1 MSRRA
6 LRRFLAVATLGIFG
20 YGFNALSMASAAGD
34 SDPGFDLRSGQE
46 VTFAVTIVGGKVA
59 VGAPRASKLGA
70 AQPKDGEI
78 TIGLG
83 ARDKSCTN
91 PSSSPR

>member
-59 VGAPRASKLGA
+59 VGAPRAA
-70 AQPKDGEI
+70 GE
-78 TIGLG
+78 G
-83 ARDKSCTN
+83 ARDQ
-91 PSSSPR
+91 